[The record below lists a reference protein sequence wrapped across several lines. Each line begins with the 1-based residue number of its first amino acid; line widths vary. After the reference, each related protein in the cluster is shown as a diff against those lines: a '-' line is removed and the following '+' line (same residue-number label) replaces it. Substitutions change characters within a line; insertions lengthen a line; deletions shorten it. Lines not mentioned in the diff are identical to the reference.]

1 MKIKRLYDRETKK
14 QVTPMTHYDSVF
26 DSTGKKIRDKFAPLS
41 HVGTSYTEY
50 LNPETNKN
58 ERAHEIVT
66 LTNEGGFMSSDMLK
80 SHNYLVDNAVISVDV
95 NQETGIEGKKVV
107 RLVNG
112 NKVELTRTNLTDS
125 DIQLVDPVTNI
136 KVPGQKIQFAHT
148 VIGTDLTSVDDGMQ
162 EPSSE
167 LTFVNETTQD
177 DGHVTSI
184 KRHTF
189 KFPQKVYTSS
199 NTEGNTVYL
208 VGSPQLDGNNIH
220 STDADLK
227 FDTSSSTLIT
237 PHINLMNSNGSN
249 GGIIGGSTGSL
260 IYQSGTNITSMIDIG
275 TVGQILRVKNGIPS
289 WEENTGIKK
298 VESWVTS
305 NDEGP
310 KTNIVLD
317 DTNSTKIPVPSI
329 PQAST
334 SEWGVVTTGI
344 QSFSGDKTFNN
355 NVNII
360 GDLTVKGNVTSTH
373 ETDVVVSDKV
383 ITLATND
390 SASKVTAS
398 GSGIE
403 VTTKTDSSTTSLKD
417 KYTGPKFIWESDIG
431 WTTSSSDSE
440 ITADELSI
448 NVPKNSV
455 YKIDGV
461 QVLSDTQYIG
471 NSATSDKVNHK
482 LTLGANKEFDGSAD
496 VTVSLDDIA
505 GTLTVPHGGTGKT
518 SFVEN
523 ALIYGNN
530 TGALKQVE
538 IVKDADS
545 NPISTHA
552 LFQSPVGYPV
562 FRAIK
567 INDII
572 VDPATED
579 KELVLMDISDYGEV
593 EDFAV

>member
-26 DSTGKKIRDKFAPLS
+26 DSTGKRIREKFVTSA
-41 HVGTSYTEY
+41 HIGTSYAEY
-50 LNPETNKN
+50 LNPETNLN
-58 ERAHEIVT
+58 ERAHEVVT

-80 SHNYLVDNAVISVDV
+80 SQNYLVDNAVISVDV
-95 NQETGIEGKKVV
+95 NSETGIEGKKVV

-112 NKVELTRTNLTDS
+112 NKVELTRVDLTDS

-136 KVPGQKIQFAHT
+136 KVPGQKIQFSHT
-148 VIGTDLTSVDDGMQ
+148 VIGTELSTVDDGMQ

-177 DGHVTSI
+177 DGHVKSI

-199 NTEGNTVYL
+199 SPEGTVAYL

-220 STDADLK
+220 STGADLK
-227 FDTSSSTLIT
+227 FDYSNSTLIT
-237 PHINLMNSNGSN
+237 PHINLMKSNGSN
-249 GGIIGGSTGSL
+249 GGIIGGDKGSL
-260 IYQSGTNITSMIDIG
+260 IYQSGINTTAMLDIG
-275 TVGQILRVKNGIPS
+275 TVGQILKVKNGVPS
-289 WEENTGIKK
+289 WEENTGIKQ

-310 KTNIVLD
+310 KTNIILD
-317 DTNSTKIPVPSI
+317 DTNSTKIPVPPL

-334 SEWGVVTTGI
+334 SEWGVVTTGV

-360 GDLTVKGNVTSTH
+360 GDLTVQGNVTSTH

-403 VTTKTDSSTTSLKD
+403 VTTKTDSSSTSLKD
-417 KYTGPKFIWESDIG
+417 KYTGPRFTWENDIG
-431 WTTSSSDSE
+431 WTTGSTDSE

-448 NVPKNSV
+448 NIPENAV
-455 YKIDGV
+455 YKINGI
-461 QVLSDTQYIG
+461 QVLSNTQYIG
-471 NSATSDKVNHK
+471 NSATSDKVNHT
-482 LTLGANKEFDGSAD
+482 LTLGDNKVFDGSAD
-496 VTVSLDDIA
+496 VTVTLDDIS

-538 IVKDADS
+538 IVKGADS
-545 NPISTHA
+545 NPITTHA
-552 LFQSPVGYPV
+552 LFQSAVGYPI

-567 INDII
+567 VEDII
-572 VDPATED
+572 VDD
-579 KELVLMDISDYGEV
+579 SDDYELVLMDKIDYGEV
-593 EDFAV
+593 ADFAV